1 MRRIITRLVLTGLAV
16 AVTACASVQQRPPEQ
31 VVRDRAQARWDA
43 LVKGDTKTAY
53 EYLSPGYRS
62 FTTLE
67 QYGKSVN
74 KNFWKSVV
82 VHDVVCAADSCEVHG
97 TMDYEV
103 FGKRTTSPYK
113 EKWIREGSNW
123 WFVAG

>member
-1 MRRIITRLVLTGLAV
+1 MRKVVTRLVLTGLAV
-16 AVTACASVQQRPPEQ
+16 AVTACAALDRRPPEQ
-31 VVRDRAQARWDA
+31 VVKEKAQARWDA
-43 LVKGDTKTAY
+43 LVKGDTKAAY

-67 QYGKSVN
+67 QYDKAVN
-74 KNFWKSVV
+74 KNFWTSVV
-82 VHDVVCAADSCEVHG
+82 VHDAVCTADSCEVHG
-97 TMDYEV
+97 TMTYDA

>member
-1 MRRIITRLVLTGLAV
+1 MRNVVTRLVLMGLAV
-16 AVTACASVQQRPPEQ
+16 AVTACALVEQRPPEQ
-31 VVRDRAQARWDA
+31 VVKDRAQARWDA
-43 LVKGDTKTAY
+43 LLKGDMKTAY
-53 EYLSPGYRS
+53 GYLSPGYRS

-67 QYGKSVN
+67 QYDKSVN

-82 VHDVVCAADSCEVHG
+82 VHDAVCKADSCEVHA
-97 TMDYEV
+97 TMVYEA
-103 FGKRTTSPYK
+103 FGKRTTSAYR